1 MKMVSYVVLFL
12 QKDFIDVDGP
22 MLVKGGKAIV
32 PNVIEAVQI
41 ARQRGILVVWVR
53 RTILPIPSFSF
64 SVEFLLHHTMKRTIP
79 RILYTK

>member
-1 MKMVSYVVLFL
+1 
-12 QKDFIDVDGP
+12 

-41 ARQRGILVVWVR
+41 ARSRGILVVWVR
-53 RTILPIPSFSF
+53 KTILPIPLFPF
-64 SVEFLLHHTMKRTIP
+64 SVEFIIQHTMKRTIP